1 MRACVIAVRG
11 AVVALAVALGL
22 LACLQWRATHGVH
35 VGATLRLAG
44 THWAEAALILESTD
58 RLWPPRADA
67 AFERARLALQ
77 QGDFETA
84 WHWLER
90 CRGRVPSRLRWK
102 QLAANVEFG
111 RGNLDKAERHLSEAL
126 ALRPRVSARDWRAL
140 ADLRERLG
148 ASPASV
154 QAARLRAD
162 LHGREIG
169 ATE

>member
-1 MRACVIAVRG
+1 MRVCVIAVRG
-11 AVVALAVALGL
+11 AVAALAVLLGL
-22 LACLQWRATHGVH
+22 LACLQWRAAHVVH
-35 VGATLRLAG
+35 VGATLRRAG

-90 CRGRVPSRLRWK
+90 CRGRVPSRLRWE

-111 RGNLDKAERHLSEAL
+111 RGNLDAAERHLSEAL
-126 ALRPRVSARDWRAL
+126 ALSPGVSASAWRAL
-140 ADLRERLG
+140 ADLPPRRQMFQSPRERVH
-148 ASPASV
+148 PA
-154 QAARLRAD
+154 
-162 LHGREIG
+162 
-169 ATE
+169 